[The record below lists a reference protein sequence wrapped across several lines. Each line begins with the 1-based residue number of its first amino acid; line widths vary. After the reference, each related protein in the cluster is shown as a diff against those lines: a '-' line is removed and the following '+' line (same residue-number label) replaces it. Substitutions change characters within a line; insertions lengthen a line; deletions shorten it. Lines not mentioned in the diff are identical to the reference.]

1 MQDEQGFSVGKGH
14 HHGDVSLKDLFD
26 ELVFGRVHQ
35 LDDVTVETVSVLLQ
49 KTCYDKKQSHVKQAP
64 VCD

>member
-1 MQDEQGFSVGKGH
+1 MQDKSGFRVRKGH
-14 HHGDVSLKDLFD
+14 HHGNVSLKDLLD

-49 KTCYDKKQSHVKQAP
+49 KTC
-64 VCD
+64 

>member
-1 MQDEQGFSVGKGH
+1 MQDKSGLSVGKGH

-35 LDDVTVETVSVLLQ
+35 LDDVTVKTVSVLLQ
-49 KTCYDKKQSHVKQAP
+49 KTC
-64 VCD
+64 